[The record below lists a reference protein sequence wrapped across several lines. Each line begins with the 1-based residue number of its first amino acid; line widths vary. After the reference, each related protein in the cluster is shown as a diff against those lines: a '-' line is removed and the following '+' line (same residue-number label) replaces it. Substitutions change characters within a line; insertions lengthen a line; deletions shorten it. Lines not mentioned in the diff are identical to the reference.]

1 MRGVTQ
7 SWIDVS
13 ALRVVRKE
21 EHEAVMLDG
30 INAESDWMLAEAIT
44 TGVGGVNTEVL
55 TPSFDNP

>member
-1 MRGVTQ
+1 VTQ

-30 INAESDWMLAEAIT
+30 INAESDWMLAESIT
-44 TGVGGVNTEVL
+44 TGVGGVNSEVL
-55 TPSFDNP
+55 TPDCLL

>member
-30 INAESDWMLAEAIT
+30 INAESDWMSACAL
-44 TGVGGVNTEVL
+44 V
-55 TPSFDNP
+55 

>member
-1 MRGVTQ
+1 MSGVTQ

-30 INAESDWMLAEAIT
+30 INAESDWMSAESIT
-44 TGVGGVNTEVL
+44 TGVGGINAVVL
-55 TPSFDNP
+55 DCLL